1 MYLPPVVHVLPLTT
15 IRRQQILPVPGRITV
30 ELNQRVRPR
39 DIVAEAE
46 ITPHHQFVEVAG
58 PLGIDPREVSRYLT
72 KERGERIE
80 KGEVIAGP
88 VGFTRRTVRAPED
101 GRIVAVAEGRVL
113 FEIHSEPLLLRAG
126 IPGEVVATDG
136 IMSAT
141 IETTGALIQ
150 GVWGNNRQDFGVMR
164 IIGEGPRDR
173 LLTDQLD
180 TGLRGAILIAGIC
193 DHPAPL
199 YQARELA
206 LRGLVLGGL
215 SAELIPVAERLP
227 YPVVIL
233 EGFGSLP
240 ISPPVY
246 ELLSTSRGREA
257 ALDSHI
263 SGVFDARRP
272 EIIIPLPVV
281 NPVDLPEDLIPIS
294 PGVRVRVTR
303 APHQGMIG
311 MVERVLPRTTRCP
324 NGVLAHSAIVD
335 LDVFGRTN
343 VPLANLEILQ

>member
-1 MYLPPVVHVLPLTT
+1 MFVPQVLHVLPLTT
-15 IRRQQILPVPGRITV
+15 IRRQRTLPVPGRITV

-39 DIVAEAE
+39 DVVAEAE
-46 ITPHHQFVEVAG
+46 IAPRHQFIDVAHI
-58 PLGIDPREVSRYLT
+58 LGIDQREVSRHLT
-72 KERGERIE
+72 RERDELIE

-88 VGFTRRTVRAPED
+88 VGIARRTVRAPGD
-101 GRIVAVAEGRVL
+101 GRIVAINDGKVL
-113 FEIHSEPLLLRAG
+113 FELRSEPLLIKAG

-136 IMSAT
+136 LTSVT

-150 GVWGNNRQDFGVMR
+150 GIWGNTRQDFGVMR

-193 DHPAPL
+193 DHPSPL
-199 YQARELA
+199 YQARDLA
-206 LRGLVLGGL
+206 LRGLILGGL
-215 SAELIPVAERLP
+215 SAELIPVAEQLP

-240 ISPPVY
+240 ISPPVF
-246 ELLSTSRGREA
+246 ELLTTSRGREA
-257 ALDSHI
+257 GLDAYLP
-263 SGVFDARRP
+263 GPYDTQRP

-281 NPVDLPEDLIPIS
+281 NPVDLPDDFVSLA

-303 APHQGMIG
+303 APHQGLVGI
-311 MVERVLPRTTRCP
+311 VQRILPQAVSYS
-324 NGVLAHSAIVD
+324 NGILARSAIVD

>member
-1 MYLPPVVHVLPLTT
+1 MYVPEVIHVLPLTT
-15 IRRQQILPVPGRITV
+15 IRRQRTLPVPGRITV

-39 DIVAEAE
+39 DVVAEAE
-46 ITPHHQFVEVAG
+46 VAPHHQFIDVARQ
-58 PLGIDPREVSRYLT
+58 LGVDPREVSRHLT
-72 KERGERIE
+72 RERDELLE
-80 KGEVIAGP
+80 KGEVMAGP
-88 VGFTRRTVRAPED
+88 AGIARRMVRAPGD
-101 GRIVAVAEGRVL
+101 GRIVAVTDGRVL
-113 FEIHSEPLLLRAG
+113 FEVRSEPLLLKAG
-126 IPGEVVATDG
+126 MPGEVVATDG
-136 IMSAT
+136 MTSVT

-164 IIGEGPRDR
+164 MIGEGPRDR

-206 LRGLVLGGL
+206 LRGLILGGI
-215 SAELIPVAERLP
+215 SAELIPVAEKLP

-257 ALDSHI
+257 GVDAYMPGPYDSQ
-263 SGVFDARRP
+263 RP
-272 EIIIPLPVV
+272 EVIIPLPVV
-281 NPVDLPEDLIPIS
+281 NPVDLPEDLVPLA

-303 APHQGMIG
+303 APHQGMVGLVQQI
-311 MVERVLPRTTRCP
+311 LPQAVSYP
-324 NGVLAHSAIVD
+324 NGIMARSAVID